1 MRPRSSIPPA
11 SAGKNR
17 VSILANLA
25 MFIAG
30 RALLLAGCTA
40 HAPPLNAAVA
50 IQLRLTKLLHS
61 LLTFVLHWC
70 LLSILLWL
78 ASKVFHG
85 IEFKSSGALWVSALL
100 LGFANAVIR
109 PVFIV
114 FTFPLTLLTFGFFL
128 LVINA
133 LMLLLVAALVP
144 GFKVSG
150 FWTAFFAGLLIS
162 ALSLVIDIATSTG
175 VSTVVPAHHGSGTM
189 V

>member
-1 MRPRSSIPPA
+1 MQGVLTQRS
-11 SAGKNR
+11 
-17 VSILANLA
+17 L
-25 MFIAG
+25 
-30 RALLLAGCTA
+30 
-40 HAPPLNAAVA
+40 HATHA
-50 IQLRLTKLLHS
+50 IQLRLPKVLHS

-70 LLSILLWL
+70 LLSVLLSL

-85 IEFKSSGALWVSALL
+85 IEFNSSGALWVSALL

-150 FWTAFFAGLLIS
+150 FWTAFFAGLLIA

-175 VSTVVPAHHGSGTM
+175 VSTVVPAPRGSGTM

>member
-1 MRPRSSIPPA
+1 VARVVAWWLDCLRTGPTDLATNTSS
-11 SAGKNR
+11 
-17 VSILANLA
+17 
-25 MFIAG
+25 
-30 RALLLAGCTA
+30 
-40 HAPPLNAAVA
+40 A
-50 IQLRLTKLLHS
+50 IQLEQTKVLHN
-61 LLTFVLHWC
+61 LLTFILHWC
-70 LLSILLWL
+70 LLSVLLWL

-85 IEFKSSGALWVSALL
+85 IEFKSNGALWLSALL

-114 FTFPLTLLTFGFFL
+114 FTLPLTLLTFGFFL

-162 ALSLVIDIATSTG
+162 ALSLVIDIATSSG
-175 VSTVVPAHHGSGTM
+175 VSTVVPAPHGSGTM